1 MRLIYYKIDK
11 KRRDT
16 DMNKIISYILIITII
31 AGLSTGCGGQKTV
44 ENSFKFTEPL
54 VGKVDIS
61 GATIGDIESDGISLD
76 ISADTFEADR
86 TITLTPLGEYEPPS
100 KDRAMLLSSPVKI
113 DVDQDLKRFDAP
125 ISIKMSLSDEELK
138 MLKQGDEIWGAYYN
152 GSDWDFLKPSIV
164 DVDKK
169 YIAFETYHFST
180 YSKAQVKKDE
190 IIDKF
195 SQDKALEE
203 WNAKN
208 GNTAIDEETRSLIK
222 DILVNKMG
230 LGGNPTLE
238 EDIVAAVL
246 KEDAY
251 INLLNDYAEGN
262 VDSYSQTI
270 ALLAGEKIVDII
282 SEYPESL
289 AGDILSNVTEH
300 ASKIGTGVQMA
311 AHLVNGEYT
320 EAMKALSNE
329 IIDSYPLTKML
340 KTAAEITERQIARWK
355 DQELEAAYQVYKNG
369 AESSVPWWGYN
380 AEKGNFEEVWSQMK
394 GLQTKVLSDAIADE
408 AARMGV
414 APDQLGEK
422 VLEGIRVKAK
432 ENLKKEFE
440 ERVLGE
446 GEIEK
451 IKNDNLKLIEVY
463 KKANLLEKF
472 RYGFTENTDL
482 EQMLDR
488 LFRLKARILKDTKS
502 RMTNVDL
509 PDKGEISAE
518 TIAILSQIWYTQP
531 DGKEK
536 YAEKLVEL
544 GYAEPAP
551 DLLMTLKIN
560 GVAGLVDYTPELE
573 YETLGYFMDTI
584 PINSDG
590 TISVDF
596 SGGKTIK
603 ISDSLIF
610 RIPSTGKTI
619 TLDSAQLRG
628 KFDPARNEGSGT
640 ININWRFLEEAGSGI
655 DYEKYD
661 VKRSLTGEF
670 RISEAYGEPNK
681 SRGQLYLEIYGKAEW
696 NQSYTGK
703 SYDPEKQ
710 EYFLETST
718 SSYPVDGWGGTYSY
732 EVVKP

>member
-1 MRLIYYKIDK
+1 MR
-11 KRRDT
+11 RGTNMR
-16 DMNKIISYILIITII
+16 KIISYILILFII

-44 ENSFKFTEPL
+44 DSSFNLSEPL
-54 VGKVDIS
+54 IGSVDNS
-61 GATIGDIESDGISLD
+61 GASIGDLESNGVSLD
-76 ISADTFEADR
+76 IAVDAFATAQ
-86 TITLTPLGEYEPPS
+86 TITMSPVDEYEVPD
-100 KDRAMLLSSPVKI
+100 KNRAQLLSAPLKI

-125 ISIKMSLSDEELK
+125 ITIKMSLTNEEVEIIE
-138 MLKQGDEIWGAYYN
+138 QGDEIWGAYYN
-152 GSDWDFLKPSIV
+152 GSDWDFIKPSIV
-164 DVDKK
+164 DTEKRF
-169 YIAFETYHFST
+169 IAFNTYHFST
-180 YSKAQVKKDE
+180 YSKAQVEKDE
-190 IIDKF
+190 IINKF
-195 SQDKALEE
+195 SESNALEQ
-203 WNAKN
+203 WNARN
-208 GNTAIDEETRSLIK
+208 GNTAIDEETKSLIK

-238 EDIVAAVL
+238 EDIIAAVL

-251 INLLNDYAEGN
+251 INLLNDYSEGN
-262 VDSYSQTI
+262 VDAYSQTI

-282 SEYPESL
+282 SEYPESV
-289 AGDILSNVTEH
+289 AGEILSNVTEH

-311 AHLVNGEYT
+311 THLVNGEYT

-369 AESSVPWWGYN
+369 AESDIPWWGYN
-380 AEKGNFEEVWSQMK
+380 AEKGNFEDVWSQMK
-394 GLQTKVLSDAIADE
+394 GLQTKVLSDAKADE

-446 GEIEK
+446 SEIEK

-463 KKANLLEKF
+463 RKANLLEKY
-472 RYGFTENTDL
+472 RYGYTESTDL

-560 GVAGLVDYTPELE
+560 GVAGIVDYTPELE
-573 YETLGYFMDTI
+573 YEAIGYFMDTI

-590 TISVDF
+590 TINVDF
-596 SGGKTIK
+596 PGGKTIK
-603 ISDSLIF
+603 IPDALIF
-610 RIPSTGKTI
+610 RLPSPGKTL
-619 TLDSAQLRG
+619 TLESAQLRG
-628 KFDPARNEGSGT
+628 KFDAARNEGSGT
-640 ININWRFLEEAGSGI
+640 LSINWRILEEAGSGI

-661 VKRSLTGEF
+661 VKRSLTGDF

-681 SRGQLYLEIYGKAEW
+681 SRGHLYLEIYGKAEW
-696 NQSYTGK
+696 DQSYTGK

-710 EYFLETST
+710 EYFLETSS